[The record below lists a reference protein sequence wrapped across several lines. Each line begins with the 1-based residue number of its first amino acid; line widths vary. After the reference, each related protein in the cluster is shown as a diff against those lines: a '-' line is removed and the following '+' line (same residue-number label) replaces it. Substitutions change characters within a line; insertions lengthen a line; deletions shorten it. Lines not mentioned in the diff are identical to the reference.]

1 MAGVEPA
8 ALSARASPKS
18 AAVRKDSSPALG
30 ERELNSSVSEIL
42 RDRATVSST
51 EGPAAES
58 ERETEQEAAEVEVG
72 EVPAAELAAAV
83 FQIVQVCACTPE
95 TATLA
100 LDATVDIE
108 SAVDL
113 ILTGF
118 FNDLQVE

>member
-1 MAGVEPA
+1 VRGLFELPGNPEVGVEAQQARQPRLAVRDVLVA
-8 ALSARASPKS
+8 AFSVTWVD
-18 AAVRKDSSPALG
+18 AAVG
-30 ERELNSSVSEIL
+30 E
-42 RDRATVSST
+42 A
-51 EGPAAES
+51 
-58 ERETEQEAAEVEVG
+58 
-72 EVPAAELAAAV
+72 PAAELAAAV

>member
-1 MAGVEPA
+1 VA
-8 ALSARASPKS
+8 
-18 AAVRKDSSPALG
+18 
-30 ERELNSSVSEIL
+30 
-42 RDRATVSST
+42 ATVP
-51 EGPAAES
+51 EMC
-58 ERETEQEAAEVEVG
+58 REVEVQNTG
-72 EVPAAELAAAV
+72 HGQHSASSAAV